1 MLFHPTAAL
10 QGRCD
15 LDEENETW
23 GQVIYPEFPD
33 NQMSEQGWLPATLDL
48 SAGTSLSSELF
59 QGYLLALCLGLEVT
73 GTCVFTL
80 CECLILH

>member
-23 GQVIYPEFPD
+23 GQVTYHESSS
-33 NQMSEQGWLPATLDL
+33 NQVSEQGWLPATLAL
-48 SAGTSLSSELF
+48 SADTSVSSELF
-59 QGYLLALCLGLEVT
+59 QGYLPGLLP
-73 GTCVFTL
+73 GP
-80 CECLILH
+80 